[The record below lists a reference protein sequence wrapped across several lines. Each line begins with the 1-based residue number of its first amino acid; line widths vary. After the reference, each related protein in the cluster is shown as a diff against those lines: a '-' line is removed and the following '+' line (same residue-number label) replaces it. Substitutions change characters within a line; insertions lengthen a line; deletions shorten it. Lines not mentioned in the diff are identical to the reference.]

1 MSSFWTS
8 IWTRPRA
15 TIAQIVATNPNQ
27 HLWLLASIYGFQ
39 GLLNAFQSFLLGNS
53 WGLIPIFLV
62 AIVLSPFWGY
72 ISFAVWSWLVMWT
85 GRLFKGGGTFQQIR
99 AAYAWS
105 CVPMIIN
112 IPLWILLAAIFGS
125 SLFANY
131 GGAGSMG
138 GGLVTLL
145 YLVILVRLVI
155 AIWSIVIYL
164 NALAEVQKFSILRS
178 IGNALVAALVVAVLY
193 FLLFSA
199 LAYVWSGSADLSL
212 SPAPSTLKENP

>member
-8 IWTRPRA
+8 IWVRPRA
-15 TIAQIVATNPNQ
+15 TISQVVAQNPNR

-53 WGLIPIFLV
+53 FGLIPIFLL
-62 AIVLSPFWGY
+62 AIVFSPLWGY
-72 ISFAVWSWLVMWT
+72 ASFAVWSWLVMWT
-85 GRLFKGGGTFQQIR
+85 GRLFKGAGKFEEIR

-105 CVPMIIN
+105 CVPMIVN
-112 IPLWILLAAIFGS
+112 IPLWIILAALFGS

-138 GGLVTLL
+138 TGLVALL
-145 YLVILVRLVI
+145 YLIILIRMTV

-164 NALAEVQKFSILRS
+164 NALAEVQRFSILRA
-178 IGNALVAALVVAVLY
+178 IGNALIAAFLVAIAY
-193 FLLFSA
+193 FLIFSA
-199 LAYVWSGSADLSL
+199 IAYVWGGSAEVAM
-212 SPAPSTLKENP
+212 PPVPSTPKENP